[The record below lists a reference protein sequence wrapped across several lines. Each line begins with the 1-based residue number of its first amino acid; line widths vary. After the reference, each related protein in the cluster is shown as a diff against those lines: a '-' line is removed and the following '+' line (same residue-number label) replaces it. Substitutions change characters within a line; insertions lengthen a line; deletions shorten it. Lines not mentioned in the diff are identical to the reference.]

1 MVGGILQS
9 HSSAKHGAIV
19 IDFIPLLW
27 KAARIKFVIV
37 VDCVGR
43 STDVPL
49 NNLPQITVRPN
60 IGIFLHIVSFL
71 GWLGFYMK
79 VSGVF
84 FLIFSP
90 NWSYLK
96 YGNSVPRNRRFFG
109 PALFF
114 LHFLNIFRI

>member
-1 MVGGILQS
+1 MYEV
-9 HSSAKHGAIV
+9 
-19 IDFIPLLW
+19 F
-27 KAARIKFVIV
+27 ARIKFVIV
-37 VDCVGR
+37 VDFVGR

-71 GWLGFYMK
+71 GWVGFYMK

-90 NWSYLK
+90 NWSNLK
-96 YGNSVPRNRRFFG
+96 TW
-109 PALFF
+109 
-114 LHFLNIFRI
+114 